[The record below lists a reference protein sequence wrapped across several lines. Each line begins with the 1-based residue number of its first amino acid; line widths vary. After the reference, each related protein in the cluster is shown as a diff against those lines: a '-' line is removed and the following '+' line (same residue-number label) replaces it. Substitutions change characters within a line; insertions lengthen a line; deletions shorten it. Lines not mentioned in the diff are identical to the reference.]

1 MSAWG
6 KSDNKSSD
14 GTVALSAPSI
24 TFNAATGHAAG
35 VYTSAGHPFQLGDP
49 VVYSNGSGTSVVGL
63 TSGSTYYV
71 TNVTANTFMVASTE
85 DRALRNVP
93 EAIVSTDGI
102 GSSHTFTLPLALGR
116 GTLTGTNSTIFTEEL
131 SVGDIVRASSTGGN
145 QEMIVIAVTSDTLA
159 TVINA
164 NPGTTLTAFAD
175 DEGYRIHEKPTFV
188 SSVATTDFE
197 STQVFGVRS
206 DEIHGDQTGGYI
218 SAVSLIQ
225 GGTRYLET
233 PAVGFSGGGGAD
245 AEATATISG
254 GVVTAITVTNNGSSY
269 ETAPTVNLSVPRR
282 TVPIS
287 DVAIAT
293 EQFTYATHGL
303 SSAEE
308 IKYYHNG
315 GTAVTG
321 LVNGT
326 SYFVSALGFTANTF
340 RLAASASAAAGRTAL
355 AGVAISGT
363 GGQFTCTATTL
374 AAGDRIRITGTL
386 GGTGSISG
394 YATGNIYTVS
404 AVTGTSPNVTAF
416 TLTDESGGAL
426 TTTAGTPT
434 GLTYTPFTI
443 VLISGTGNDN
453 QYFDLMTAT
462 TATARAALGVNQ
474 GVDNAESGAV
484 AHTGWVHRKVL
495 TGAHAGRIQYEV
507 LVALSKN
514 GITSDAADDIAFP
527 ED

>member
-6 KSDNKSSD
+6 KADNKSVS
-14 GTVALSAPSI
+14 GTVTLTAPSI
-24 TFNAATGHAAG
+24 TFNGATAHAAG

-49 VVYSNGSGTSVVGL
+49 VVYANGGGTSVVGL

-71 TNVTANTFMVASTE
+71 TNVTANTFSLALTE
-85 DRALRNVP
+85 DGALRNVP
-93 EAIVSTDGI
+93 DVIASTDGI
-102 GSSHTFTLPLALGR
+102 GASHTFTLSLTLGR
-116 GTLTGTNSTIFTEEL
+116 GTLTG
-131 SVGDIVRASSTGGN
+131 SSTAFTTEVLVNDMVRVGT
-145 QEMIVIAVTSDTLA
+145 QEMIVTAIASDTVA

-164 NPGTTLTAFAD
+164 NPGTTLTAFSS
-175 DEGYRIHEKPTFV
+175 ESYRIHEKPTSV
-188 SSVATTDFE
+188 ASVATTDFE

-206 DEIHGDQTGGYI
+206 NEIHGDQAGGYV
-218 SAVSLIQ
+218 SAVALIQ
-225 GGTRYLET
+225 GGTRYIET
-233 PAVGFSGGGGAD
+233 PSVTFSGGGGSGA
-245 AEATATISG
+245 AATATLTD
-254 GVVTAITVTNNGSSY
+254 GVVTSIAVTNNGSSY
-269 ETAPTVNLSVPRR
+269 ETAPTVNLDVPRR
-282 TVPIS
+282 TIPTTG
-287 DVAIAT
+287 VATAT

-308 IKYYHNG
+308 IKYYHGG

-321 LVNGT
+321 LTNGT
-326 SYFVSALGFTANTF
+326 SYYVSALGFTANTF
-340 RLAASASAAAGRTAL
+340 RLATSAVAAAGRTAL

-443 VLISGTGNDN
+443 VLISGTGNN
-453 QYFDLMTAT
+453 AQYFDLVTAT
-462 TATARAALGVNQ
+462 TATANAALGVNQ

-484 AHTGWVHRKVL
+484 AHTGWVKRKVL

-507 LVALSKN
+507 LVAMSKN
-514 GITSDAADDIAFP
+514 GITSDAADDIEFP